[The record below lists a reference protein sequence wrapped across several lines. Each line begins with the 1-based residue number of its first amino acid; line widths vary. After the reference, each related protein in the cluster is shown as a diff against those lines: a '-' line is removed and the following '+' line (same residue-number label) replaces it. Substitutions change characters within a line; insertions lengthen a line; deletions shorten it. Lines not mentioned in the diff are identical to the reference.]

1 MIGII
6 WSFLTGN
13 KIVRTIGMVVMA
25 VLGVLTFGAVKKR
38 EGAQGA
44 KAKQAAEAARA
55 KEKTIEDVLREVPS
69 DDPVDDIRERM
80 RKRAKQP

>member
-6 WSFLTGN
+6 WTFLTGN
-13 KIVRTIGMVVMA
+13 KIARTIGMAVMA

-38 EGAQGA
+38 EGAQAA
-44 KAKQAAEAARA
+44 KAKQAADAAKA
-55 KEKTIEDVLREVPS
+55 KEKTIEDVLRETPS

>member
-13 KIVRTIGMVVMA
+13 KIARTIGLAVMA

-38 EGAQGA
+38 EGAQQA
-44 KAKQAAEAARA
+44 KAKQAVEAAKA
-55 KEKTIEDVLREVPS
+55 KEKTIEDVLRETPS